1 MNLPGNYRK
10 IIKQRLAE
18 KGVVVSLS
26 TIEKTRTG
34 QRKNFHVLKEM
45 KSLAAEYSE
54 LINN

>member
-34 QRKNFHVLKEM
+34 QRKNFHVLKEI